1 MEFNRPILR
10 KNQRGRFTLYA
21 EYEARIED
29 VDILGTCFVGFAT
42 YMVSGL
48 IRSYVEIGRYCSIG
62 RNVSIGLGEH
72 NYNALSTS
80 PYYLDKANIKD
91 INVIKLAS
99 VQPKRRVIIGN
110 DVWIGDGAYILNG
123 VTIGDGAIIG
133 CNAVITKSI
142 APYTIVAGVLA
153 KPIKKRFEQKTEKEI
168 IASNWFMKDPQLL
181 RKKAFSK
188 QTIEDQ
194 IIEINKIDK
203 LMPIQYI
210 KISNVD

>member
-21 EYEARIED
+21 EYEARIEN

-91 INVIKLAS
+91 INVIKLAF

-142 APYTIVAGVLA
+142 ALYTIVAGVPA
-153 KPIKKRFEQKTEKEI
+153 KLIKKKIRTKDRKRNNSFKLVYERPAIAQEEGIFKTNNRR
-168 IASNWFMKDPQLL
+168 SNY
-181 RKKAFSK
+181 R
-188 QTIEDQ
+188 
-194 IIEINKIDK
+194 NK
-203 LMPIQYI
+203 
-210 KISNVD
+210 